1 MSKLSD
7 IVGDPPKNKRPAV
20 TSVKVKSKG
29 VFDEATA
36 EEATI
41 AYYTEEQNYSE
52 YAESLSTIVSIS
64 ISYPEKEPVAI
75 PLGEFSQTTTP
86 NQGFEEQISP
96 ETIVALHDLRSGVHN
111 VTLSITYNE
120 DPLIETFEVPMTF
133 SL

>member
-7 IVGDPPKNKRPAV
+7 IVGDPPRSKRPRV

-29 VFDEATA
+29 VFDEETA
-36 EEATI
+36 EESTI
-41 AYYTEEQNYSE
+41 AYYTEGENYSE
-52 YAESLSTIVSIS
+52 YVESLSTIVSIS
-64 ISYPEKEPVAI
+64 ISYEGNPVAI

-86 NQGFEEQISP
+86 NQGFEEQINP
-96 ETIVALHDLRSGVHN
+96 ETIVALHELRSGVHN

>member
-7 IVGDPPKNKRPAV
+7 IVGDPPKNKRPRV

-64 ISYPEKEPVAI
+64 ISYEGNPVAI

-86 NQGFEEQISP
+86 NQGFEEQINP